1 MSGVEAAKRLAART
15 AVDAFVK
22 NGFKLGIGSG
32 SKIIQNS
39 KRTFAFRID
48 CSLRSGANR
57 GTSTSGESPG
67 SGHFHFTSFKIIFF

>member
-32 SKIIQNS
+32 QNIN
-39 KRTFAFRID
+39 KNFKERFKLRIYR
-48 CSLRSGANR
+48 SLRSGKNR
-57 GTSTSGESPG
+57 GTSSSRESPG
-67 SGHFHFTSFKIIFF
+67 SGHFHFMSIKIFF